1 MYCFQEEIS
10 DSEPEVINDE
20 EKKQRLL
27 KKIRA
32 LGKVSKYYKKAAEHN
47 ALVAK
52 LNGNFD
58 LFFQSN
64 LLRTFLATEK
74 LFDK

>member
-52 LNGNFD
+52 LNGNFN
-58 LFFQSN
+58 LFFSIESFAN
-64 LLRTFLATEK
+64 FSRDGK
-74 LFDK
+74 VI